1 MFYFKTV
8 RTIMSI
14 QIISTNDN
22 ITINETLNDSE
33 TIYEYI
39 NKVINILGIDTN
51 IYMNIIIFDKLITIK
66 LK

>member
-1 MFYFKTV
+1 
-8 RTIMSI
+8 MSI

>member
-1 MFYFKTV
+1 
-8 RTIMSI
+8 MSI

-51 IYMNIIIFDKLITIK
+51 IYMNIIIGDKLITVK

>member
-1 MFYFKTV
+1 
-8 RTIMSI
+8 MSI

-22 ITINETLNDSE
+22 ITINETLKDSE

-51 IYMNIIIFDKLITIK
+51 IYMNIIIGDKLITVK

>member
-1 MFYFKTV
+1 
-8 RTIMSI
+8 MSI

-22 ITINETLNDSE
+22 ITINETLKDSE

-51 IYMNIIIFDKLITIK
+51 IYMNIIIGDKLITIK

>member
-1 MFYFKTV
+1 
-8 RTIMSI
+8 MSI

-22 ITINETLNDSE
+22 ITINETLKDSE

>member
-14 QIISTNDN
+14 QIISINDN
-22 ITINETLNDSE
+22 ITINETLKDSE